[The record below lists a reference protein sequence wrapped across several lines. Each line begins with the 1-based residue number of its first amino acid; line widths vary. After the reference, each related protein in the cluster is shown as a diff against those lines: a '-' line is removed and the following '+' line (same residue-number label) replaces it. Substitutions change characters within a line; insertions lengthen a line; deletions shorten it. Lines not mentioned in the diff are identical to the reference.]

1 MKLIILIILNNMAKI
16 FMLPFLI
23 VRKIMFLVYLY
34 SKTNFKGL
42 VRDEKCNIIVW
53 TPKFNWRYFY
63 SERLLTDLAYIN
75 SLSNKGIKFRRV
87 KALDIGNYWDKT
99 IYLPYDKYD
108 KIFGLVDY
116 TKQLFL
122 IISELKKQR
131 NVIYP
136 TPNEYLL
143 WENKAYMHE
152 KFEELK
158 IPHPKTGIFDSFDDM
173 VPLKPDFP
181 FLIKEVH
188 SCSANGVYKI
198 NNEADLIS
206 VRESLSGTTF
216 LVQQLLNMRRD
227 LRVTIVGDKIVHFY
241 WRINNASEWKPT
253 STGHGSS
260 VDFVN
265 FPEKWRVFIIEQFL
279 KLKIVTGAFDIA
291 WENDDLSTIPLI
303 LEISP
308 TYQLNPVTA
317 NSKHLQAYG
326 KYKKYSFFGKN
337 SYTNQYISQTFD
349 VIDKIVEKR
358 LNIKN

>member
-1 MKLIILIILNNMAKI
+1 MKLILLIRIRKMTKILK
-16 FMLPFLI
+16 FPFLLAK
-23 VRKIMFLVYLY
+23 KIMFLFYLY
-34 SKTNFKGL
+34 SKTNFEGL
-42 VRDEKCNIIVW
+42 VKDENCDIIVW
-53 TPKFNWRYFY
+53 TPKFNWKYFY

-75 SLSNKGIKFRRV
+75 SLSNKGVKFRRV
-87 KALDIGNYWDKT
+87 KALDIGNYWGKT

-108 KIFGLVDY
+108 KTFGLVDY

-122 IISELKKQR
+122 IISELKKQN
-131 NVIYP
+131 NVVYP
-136 TPNEYLL
+136 KFNEYLL

-152 KFEELK
+152 KFEVLK
-158 IPHPKTGIFDSFDDM
+158 IPHPNTRIFHSFDDM

-206 VRESLSGTTF
+206 IRKSLTGTTF

-241 WRINNASEWKPT
+241 WRINNANEWKPT

-291 WENDDLSTIPLI
+291 WENDDLNNIPLI

-308 TYQLNPVTA
+308 TYQLNPVTT
-317 NSKHLQAYG
+317 NSKYLQAYG
-326 KYKKYSFFGKN
+326 EYKKYSYFGKD
-337 SYTNQYISQTFD
+337 SYTNQYIAQTFD
-349 VIDKIVEKR
+349 VIDKIVEQR
-358 LNIKN
+358 LNNKN

>member
-23 VRKIMFLVYLY
+23 MRKIMFLVYLY

-42 VRDEKCNIIVW
+42 VRDEKCNR
-53 TPKFNWRYFY
+53 RYFF

-122 IISELKKQR
+122 IILELKKQR

-136 TPNEYLL
+136 TPNEYLM

-158 IPHPKTGIFDSFDDM
+158 IPHPKTEIFYSFDDM
-173 VPLKPDFP
+173 VSLKPDFP

-188 SCSANGVYKI
+188 SCS
-198 NNEADLIS
+198 
-206 VRESLSGTTF
+206 
-216 LVQQLLNMRRD
+216 
-227 LRVTIVGDKIVHFY
+227 
-241 WRINNASEWKPT
+241 
-253 STGHGSS
+253 
-260 VDFVN
+260 
-265 FPEKWRVFIIEQFL
+265 
-279 KLKIVTGAFDIA
+279 
-291 WENDDLSTIPLI
+291 
-303 LEISP
+303 
-308 TYQLNPVTA
+308 
-317 NSKHLQAYG
+317 
-326 KYKKYSFFGKN
+326 
-337 SYTNQYISQTFD
+337 
-349 VIDKIVEKR
+349 
-358 LNIKN
+358 